1 MQFAASSRGK
11 CAIREPIHANN
22 LPRSRDDERVQSHSS
37 FLEILEAHG
46 RGKIA
51 SLIGVEGGHSL
62 GSSLAVLRTLYQLG
76 VRYLT
81 LTHTCNTP
89 WAKSSSVEDDDEE
102 GKLHASFKLAAP
114 PLSPFRLSGRII
126 AIHQCK
132 THNRLVSESSSRTVA
147 IGQKFEMRFNS
158 NSFKK

>member
-1 MQFAASSRGK
+1 M
-11 CAIREPIHANN
+11 
-22 LPRSRDDERVQSHSS
+22 RDDDRAQSHSS

-102 GKLHASFKLAAP
+102 GKLHASFKLATS
-114 PLSPFRLSGRII
+114 LLTLSGRII
-126 AIHQCK
+126 AIHQRK
-132 THNRLVSESSSRTVA
+132 AHKQSSRKRKQFANDWTE
-147 IGQKFEMRFNS
+147 I
-158 NSFKK
+158 

>member
-1 MQFAASSRGK
+1 MCDWNAEDEQRRPMKTLEDNSTQSG
-11 CAIREPIHANN
+11 H
-22 LPRSRDDERVQSHSS
+22 DDFVQAH
-37 FLEILEAHG
+37 FWIPEILEAHG
-46 RGKIA
+46 RGRIA

-102 GKLHASFKLAAP
+102 GKLDANLEWTSSFP
-114 PLSPFRLSGRII
+114 ESFRRNQNSPI
-126 AIHQCK
+126 
-132 THNRLVSESSSRTVA
+132 
-147 IGQKFEMRFNS
+147 
-158 NSFKK
+158 